1 MKTTAAALAIA
12 IATFSHGAS
21 AGALHGIDFAVE
33 AEGPADFL
41 SDADRSRIWAAIHAA
56 RARLAL
62 PKAGARP
69 VFRWP
74 LRAVGGY
81 SNPGFSRV
89 SYYVDHDALFPNQV
103 RDFSCGART
112 YDRSDGYNHRG
123 TDISLSHDAWN
134 LMAAGQVEIVAAAPG
149 IILDKDDGNF
159 DKSCANVVG
168 SPWNAVYVQHD
179 DGSVAWYGHM
189 KNGSTTTKA
198 VGARVE
204 AGEYLGRV
212 GSSGN
217 SSGPHLHLEV
227 YDASQRLIDPFAGA
241 CNLMN
246 ADSWWA
252 TQPAYLSTRVMGLA
266 TAAAPPVSAS
276 CGTDGRLADPGTFNR
291 KSAFARGE
299 TVWFIASVRDM
310 PVGERVRYVVRAP
323 GGSEFAQIQNSA
335 APTATN
341 GSNWWVSLA
350 LPSNAPVGTWMVE
363 ARVADSVFEVP
374 FTVSAD
380 GAPIPNYTDLW
391 WNPSEPGWGVN
402 LSHQGEKLFAT
413 WFTYD
418 TDGAGLWLVM
428 SDSAAQP
435 GGAIGGTLYRTTG
448 TPLEQIAGHP
458 ATAGAPAA
466 VGSASFRFTDADH
479 ATMSYTMNGISQSK
493 SLTRQRFS
501 TASTCTLSRAA
512 RTYATN
518 YQDLWWNAAES
529 GWGIN
534 LTHQGDVI
542 FATWF
547 TYGAGGRG
555 VWFVASDVR
564 RQPTGEFR
572 GRLYRTSGVR
582 FDSIAGASA
591 VTGNAVD
598 VGEITLA
605 FTDGE
610 HGRLD
615 YVVGGVSQSKA
626 ITRQVFAELAPLCK

>member
-1 MKTTAAALAIA
+1 MKTAAAALAIA
-12 IATFSHGAS
+12 IATFSHGAF
-21 AGALHGIDFAVE
+21 ADAHHARDFSVE
-33 AEGPADFL
+33 PEGPADFL
-41 SDADRSRIWAAIHAA
+41 SDEDRSRIWAEIDAQ
-56 RARLAL
+56 RAKLAL

-74 LRAVGGY
+74 LRATGGY
-81 SNPGFSRV
+81 SNPGFWRV
-89 SYYVDHDALFPNQV
+89 SNYVDHNALFPNQL

-123 TDISLSHDAWN
+123 TDISLSHDGWN

-149 IILDKDDGNF
+149 IIVNKSDGNF
-159 DKSCANVVG
+159 DQSCANVVG

-204 AGEYLGRV
+204 AGEYLGKV

-241 CNLMN
+241 CNVLN

-252 TQPAYLSTRVMGLA
+252 AQPAYLSTRIMGLA
-266 TAAAPPVSAS
+266 TATAPPVGPT
-276 CGTDGRLADPGTFNR
+276 CGTDGRLTNPGTFNR

-299 TVWFIASVRDM
+299 TVWFITSVRDM
-310 PVGERVRYVVRAP
+310 TVGGQVRYVVRAP
-323 GGSEFAQIQNSA
+323 DGSEFAQTQNSVA
-335 APTATN
+335 TTATN
-341 GSNWWVSLA
+341 GSNWWAPLA

-363 ARVADSVFEVP
+363 ARVADSVFQIP

-380 GAPIPNYTDLW
+380 GAPIANYTDLW
-391 WNPSEPGWGVN
+391 WNPAEPGWGVN

-418 TDGAGLWLVM
+418 NDGAGLWLVM
-428 SDSAAQP
+428 SDGVEQA
-435 GGAIGGTLYRTTG
+435 GAIGGPLYRTTG
-448 TPLEQIAGHP
+448 TPLEQISGQP
-458 ATAGAPAA
+458 ATTGAPAA
-466 VGSASFRFTDADH
+466 VGAASFRFTDADH
-479 ATMSYTMNGISQSK
+479 ATMTYTVNGITQSK

-501 TASTCTLSRAA
+501 TPASCMLSRGA
-512 RTYATN
+512 RTFATN
-518 YQDLWWNAAES
+518 YQDLWWNPTEP

-534 LTHQGDVI
+534 LTHQGDVM

-555 VWFVASDVR
+555 VWYVASDAR
-564 RQPTGEFR
+564 RQATGEFR
-572 GRLYRTSGVR
+572 GTLYRTAGRPFDQISGPGPMVAH
-582 FDSIAGASA
+582 S
-591 VTGNAVD
+591 
-598 VGEITLA
+598 VGEITLT

-615 YVVGGVSQSKA
+615 YTVGGVSQSKA
-626 ITRQVFAELAPLCK
+626 ITRQVFAASAPLCK